1 MKLKEAIV
9 SAGQR
14 RIRPIIMTTLTT
26 ILALLPLTFGFG
38 ESAALRSPM
47 AWAVIG
53 GLVTSTLLTLIV
65 IPCLYMLF
73 GQIEL
78 RLGKTANAVEEE

>member
-1 MKLKEAIV
+1 MA
-9 SAGQR
+9 AGQR

-38 ESAALRSPM
+38 ESASLRSPM

-53 GLVTSTLLTLIV
+53 GLITSTLLTLVV
-65 IPCLYMLF
+65 IPCFYMLF
-73 GQIEL
+73 GQLEL
-78 RLGKTANAVEEE
+78 RWFKKMKPGVEE